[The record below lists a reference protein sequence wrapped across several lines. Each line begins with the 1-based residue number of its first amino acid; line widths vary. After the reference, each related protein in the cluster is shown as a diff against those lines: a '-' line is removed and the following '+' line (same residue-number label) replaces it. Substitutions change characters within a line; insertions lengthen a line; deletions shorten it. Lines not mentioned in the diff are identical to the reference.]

1 MAEESILGKFE
12 ELFGKKPER
21 FSILEEQIDIK
32 TQMNYFEASGKL
44 KKEAADLTD
53 LLGKEELLYD
63 EQIGQAEKKEF
74 LVGLACID
82 DVEAYRIIER
92 FVANA
97 ENELKNWAVLALQE
111 SRMTLESS
119 FLDENQVFISTG
131 LGGKGKKLR
140 YFVVLSSAHDGDFT
154 DLQKR
159 LIYKELEFA
168 LKKASGEIEKT
179 EFVENYATLIA
190 LVPLTVSI
198 KKIIES
204 AINEC
209 NQIGDFVSSKFIL
222 TNVKVFT
229 IEEIKQS
236 WQHIADE

>member
-1 MAEESILGKFE
+1 MADESILGKFE

-32 TQMNYFEASGKL
+32 TQMNYFEESGKV
-44 KKEAADLTD
+44 KEAGNDLSGLLEQEND
-53 LLGKEELLYD
+53 LYNTEVKLS
-63 EQIGQAEKKEF
+63 EKKNL
-74 LVGLACID
+74 LVGLACVD

-92 FVANA
+92 FTTSAKD
-97 ENELKNWAVLALQE
+97 ELQNWAVLALQE

-119 FLDENQVFISTG
+119 LLNENQVFISTG

-140 YFVVLSSAHDGDFT
+140 YFSVLSSANDEDFT
-154 DLQKR
+154 DLQRR
-159 LIYKELEFA
+159 LINKELEFA
-168 LKKASGEIEKT
+168 LKKVGGEIEKT

-190 LVPLTVSI
+190 LVPLTISI
-198 KKIIES
+198 KDIIES

-229 IEEIKQS
+229 IDEIKQS
-236 WQHIADE
+236 WENISD

>member
-1 MAEESILGKFE
+1 MADESILGKFE

-32 TQMNYFEASGKL
+32 TQMNYFEESGKV
-44 KKEAADLTD
+44 KEAGNDLRGLLEQEDD
-53 LLGKEELLYD
+53 LYNAEVELSV
-63 EQIGQAEKKEF
+63 KKNL
-74 LVGLACID
+74 LVGLACVD

-92 FVANA
+92 FTSFAKD
-97 ENELKNWAVLALQE
+97 ELQNWAVLALQE

-119 FLDENQVFISTG
+119 LLNENQVFISTG

-140 YFVVLSSAHDGDFT
+140 YFSVLSSAKDEDFT
-154 DLQKR
+154 DLQRR
-159 LIYKELEFA
+159 LINKELEFA
-168 LKKASGEIEKT
+168 LKKVGGEIEKN
-179 EFVENYATLIA
+179 EFIENYATLIA
-190 LVPLTVSI
+190 LVPLTISI
-198 KKIIES
+198 KDIIES

-229 IEEIKQS
+229 IDEIKQS
-236 WQHIADE
+236 WENISD